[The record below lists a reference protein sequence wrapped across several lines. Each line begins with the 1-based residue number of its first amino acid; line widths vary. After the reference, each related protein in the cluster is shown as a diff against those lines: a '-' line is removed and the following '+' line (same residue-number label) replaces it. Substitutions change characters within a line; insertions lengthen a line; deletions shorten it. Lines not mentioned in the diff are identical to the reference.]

1 VGFQPLRMARP
12 SRNSIPD
19 SARNSARTFFVS
31 SRTSQGK
38 AVLQT
43 ERMANLFIDVL
54 RSYMHASKFKVHDF
68 VVMPNHVH
76 VLLTVGAEMSIEK
89 AVQMMK
95 GNFSYRAKKE
105 LGYKWEIWQK
115 GFSEVQILTEDSFV
129 QHQNYIDENPVK
141 AGLAAFGRG
150 VSVLLNVLEKAEGSG

>member
-12 SRNSIPD
+12 SRNPFPTPP
-19 SARNSARTFFVS
+19 RNSRAHS
-31 SRTSQGK
+31 LSAPNQPGQ

-54 RSYMHASKFKVHDF
+54 RSYLHASKFKVHDF

-89 AVQMMK
+89 AVQMIR
-95 GNFSYRAKKE
+95 GIFS
-105 LGYKWEIWQK
+105 
-115 GFSEVQILTEDSFV
+115 
-129 QHQNYIDENPVK
+129 
-141 AGLAAFGRG
+141 
-150 VSVLLNVLEKAEGSG
+150 

>member
-1 VGFQPLRMARP
+1 MARP

-95 GNFSYRAKKE
+95 GIFPIARRRNSDTSGKSGKRAFLRCRYLPKTALSSTKTT
-105 LGYKWEIWQK
+105 
-115 GFSEVQILTEDSFV
+115 SMRT
-129 QHQNYIDENPVK
+129 
-141 AGLAAFGRG
+141 R
-150 VSVLLNVLEKAEGSG
+150 